1 MCAREDIAFL
11 VGSATR
17 VELLQALA
25 DCPSRPTEL
34 AERCSCARETAQRT
48 LGGFV
53 ERGWV
58 TNSEGRYRL
67 TPGGSNV
74 LDQYREFGE
83 VIRGADRLETLLTNL
98 GTVAEGFPTQIYD
111 EVTVTEASK
120 TDPHAPIDRYLTFL
134 GGEPVGSFE
143 GVTPVVS
150 RVYNEAATAIIG
162 QETEMELVV
171 DDSVLAV
178 SQTDYPEALQ
188 RANQLEQFTL
198 LLTPEDIDFGLAIVD
213 GRAYVGA
220 YDENNNLVASVDGD
234 SEPLLAWARE
244 VYRGY
249 RQSATAL
256 ERRLA

>member
-1 MCAREDIAFL
+1 MGAREDIAFL
-11 VGSATR
+11 VGSASR

-25 DCPSRPTEL
+25 DRPSRPTEL

-58 TNSEGRYRL
+58 TKSEGRYQL

-74 LDQYREFGE
+74 LDQYSEFGE
-83 VIRGADRLETLLTNL
+83 VVRGAGKLETFLTNL
-98 GTVAEGFPTQIYD
+98 GTVAEGFPAHIYD

-134 GGEPVGSFE
+134 GTEPVDSFE

-162 QETEMELVV
+162 PETEMELVI
-171 DDSVLAV
+171 DDSVLTV
-178 SQTDYPEALQ
+178 SETEYPEALQ
-188 RANQLEQFTL
+188 RADQLEQFSL
-198 LLTPEDIDFGLAIVD
+198 LLTPEDIDFGLALVD
-213 GRAYVGA
+213 GRAHVGA
-220 YDENNNLVASVDGD
+220 YDGNSNLVASVDGD
-234 SEPLLAWARE
+234 SEPLLTWARE
-244 VYRGY
+244 VYQEY
-249 RQSATAL
+249 RQSATPL
-256 ERRLA
+256 ERRFA